1 MVLYIWRHPKPI
13 AANGFC
19 IGQTDISVDKRK
31 IKRLANKIQRFVRL
45 HQLPKVIWV
54 SPLQRSLKVGE
65 ILAQHGFLYYV
76 APELAEINFGNW
88 DGQPWAQ
95 IPKQEIDDWCDHFAD
110 FAPKGGESLQQLFNR
125 VENWLNE
132 MAAQNS
138 GQKPVLAVGHAGWI
152 NAANMIAAGQEAP
165 KIAADWPQAVNY
177 LQCHKLDFQPK
188 KLTVYNSQLFE

>member
-31 IKRLANKIQRFVRL
+31 IKRLANKIQRFVRF

-65 ILAQHGFLYYV
+65 ILAPHGFQYHV
-76 APELAEINFGNW
+76 APELAEIDFGGW
-88 DGQPWAQ
+88 DGRPWAQ
-95 IPKQEIDDWCDHFAD
+95 IPKQQIDDWCDHFAD
-110 FAPKGGESLQQLFNR
+110 SAPKGGESLQQLFER

-132 MAAQNS
+132 MAAQNR

-152 NAANMIAAGQEAP
+152 NAASMIAARQEAP

-177 LQCHKLDFQPK
+177 LQCRKLVFQPK

>member
-13 AANGFC
+13 AVNGFC

-65 ILAQHGFLYYV
+65 ILVQHGFRYHV
-76 APELAEINFGNW
+76 APELAEIDFGDW
-88 DGQPWAQ
+88 DGLPWIK
-95 IPKQEIDDWCDHFAD
+95 IPKKQIDDWCEHFAD
-110 FAPKGGESLQQLFNR
+110 FAPNDGESLQQLVER

-138 GQKPVLAVGHAGWI
+138 GQNPILAVGHAGWI
-152 NAANMIAAGQEAP
+152 NAASMIVAGQEVP
-165 KIAADWPQAVNY
+165 KKAADWPRVVNY
-177 LQCHKLDFQPK
+177 LEYRPLNFQPK
-188 KLTVYNSQLFE
+188 KTDCL

>member
-31 IKRLANKIQRFVRL
+31 IKRLANKIQRFVRF

-54 SPLQRSLKVGE
+54 SPLHRSLKVGE
-65 ILAQHGFLYYV
+65 ILAQHGFLYHV
-76 APELAEINFGNW
+76 APELAEIDFGNW

-95 IPKQEIDDWCDHFAD
+95 IPKQQIDDWCDHFAD
-110 FAPKGGESLQQLFNR
+110 FAPKSGESLQQLFER

-177 LQCHKLDFQPK
+177 LQCRKLVFQPK

>member
-65 ILAQHGFLYYV
+65 ILASHGFRYHV

-132 MAAQNS
+132 MEAQNS
-138 GQKPVLAVGHAGWI
+138 GQNPILAVGHAGWI
-152 NAANMIAAGQEAP
+152 NAASMIVAVQEVP
-165 KIAADWPQAVNY
+165 KKATDWPRVVNY
-177 LQCHKLDFQPK
+177 LEYRQLNFQPK
-188 KLTVYNSQLFE
+188 N

>member
-31 IKRLANKIQRFVRL
+31 IKRLANKIQRFVRF

-65 ILAQHGFLYYV
+65 ILAPHGFQYHV
-76 APELAEINFGNW
+76 APDLAEIDFGGW
-88 DGQPWAQ
+88 DGRPWAQ
-95 IPKQEIDDWCDHFAD
+95 IPKQQIDDWCDHFAD

-152 NAANMIAAGQEAP
+152 NAASIIAAGQEAP
-165 KIAADWPQAVNY
+165 KIAADWPRVVNY
-177 LQCHKLDFQPK
+177 LQYRQLNFQPK
-188 KLTVYNSQLFE
+188 KLTVYNSQLLG

>member
-1 MVLYIWRHPKPI
+1 MVFYIWRHPKPI
-13 AANGFC
+13 GADGFC
-19 IGQTDISVDKRK
+19 IGQTDIDVDKREL
-31 IKRLANKIQRFVRL
+31 KRLANKIQRFVRL
-45 HQLPKVIWV
+45 NQLPKVIWV

-65 ILAQHGFLYYV
+65 ILAQHGFRYHV
-76 APELAEINFGNW
+76 TPELAEINFGNW

-110 FAPKGGESLQQLFNR
+110 FAPNDGESLQQLFER

-152 NAANMIAAGQEAP
+152 NAASMIAAGQEAP

-177 LQCHKLDFQPK
+177 LQCRKLDFQPK

>member
-1 MVLYIWRHPKPI
+1 LYIWRHPKPI

-65 ILAQHGFLYYV
+65 ILAPHGFQYHV
-76 APELAEINFGNW
+76 APELAEIDFGGW
-88 DGQPWAQ
+88 DGRPWAQ
-95 IPKQEIDDWCDHFAD
+95 IPKQQIDDWCDHFAD
-110 FAPKGGESLQQLFNR
+110 FAPKGGESLQQLFER

-132 MAAQNS
+132 MAAQNR

-152 NAANMIAAGQEAP
+152 NAASMIAARQEAP

-177 LQCHKLDFQPK
+177 LQCRKLVFQPK

>member
-31 IKRLANKIQRFVRL
+31 IKRLANKIQRFVRF

-54 SPLQRSLKVGE
+54 SPLHRSLKVGE
-65 ILAQHGFLYYV
+65 ILAPHGFQYHV
-76 APELAEINFGNW
+76 APELAEIDFGGW
-88 DGQPWAQ
+88 DGRPWAQ
-95 IPKQEIDDWCDHFAD
+95 IPKQQIDDWCDHFAD

-125 VENWLNE
+125 AENWLNE
-132 MAAQNS
+132 MAAQNR

-152 NAANMIAAGQEAP
+152 NAASMIAARQEAP

-177 LQCHKLDFQPK
+177 LQCRKLGR
-188 KLTVYNSQLFE
+188 VIN

>member
-65 ILAQHGFLYYV
+65 ILAPHGFQYHV
-76 APELAEINFGNW
+76 APELAEIDFGNW

-125 VENWLNE
+125 AENWLNE

-152 NAANMIAAGQEAP
+152 NAASMIAARQETP
-165 KIAADWPQAVNY
+165 KIAANWPQAVNY
-177 LQCHKLDFQPK
+177 LQYRKLDFQPN
-188 KLTVYNSQLFE
+188 KLTVYNSQLLG

>member
-65 ILAQHGFLYYV
+65 ILAPHGFQYHV
-76 APELAEINFGNW
+76 APELAEIDFGGW
-88 DGQPWAQ
+88 DGRPWAQ
-95 IPKQEIDDWCDHFAD
+95 IPKQQIDDWCDHFAD
-110 FAPKGGESLQQLFNR
+110 FAPKGGESLQQLFER

-132 MAAQNS
+132 MAAQNR

-152 NAANMIAAGQEAP
+152 NAASMIAARQEAP

-177 LQCHKLDFQPK
+177 LQCRKLVFQPK

>member
-31 IKRLANKIQRFVRL
+31 IKRLANKIQRFVRF

-65 ILAQHGFLYYV
+65 ILAPHGFQYHV
-76 APELAEINFGNW
+76 APELAEIDFGGW
-88 DGQPWAQ
+88 DGRPWAQ
-95 IPKQEIDDWCDHFAD
+95 IPKQQIDDWCDHFAD
-110 FAPKGGESLQQLFNR
+110 FAPKGGESLQQLFER

-132 MAAQNS
+132 MAAQNR

-152 NAANMIAAGQEAP
+152 NAASMIAARQEAP

-177 LQCHKLDFQPK
+177 LQCRKLVFQPK

>member
-65 ILAQHGFLYYV
+65 ILASHGFRYHV

-95 IPKQEIDDWCDHFAD
+95 IPKQQIDDWCDHFAD
-110 FAPKGGESLQQLFNR
+110 FAPKSGESLQQLFNR

-152 NAANMIAAGQEAP
+152 NAASMIVAGQEVP
-165 KIAADWPQAVNY
+165 KKATDWPQAVNY
-177 LQCHKLDFQPK
+177 LQCCKLNFQPK
-188 KLTVYNSQLFE
+188 KTDYL

>member
-31 IKRLANKIQRFVRL
+31 IKRLANKIQRFVRF

-65 ILAQHGFLYYV
+65 ILAPHGFQYHV
-76 APELAEINFGNW
+76 APELAEIDFGGW
-88 DGQPWAQ
+88 DGRPWAQ
-95 IPKQEIDDWCDHFAD
+95 IPKQQIDDWCDHFAD

-125 VENWLNE
+125 AENWLNE
-132 MAAQNS
+132 MAAQNR

-152 NAANMIAAGQEAP
+152 NAASMIAARQEAP

-177 LQCHKLDFQPK
+177 LQCRKLVFQPK

>member
-13 AANGFC
+13 AANGLC

-31 IKRLANKIQRFVRL
+31 IKRLANKIQRFVRF

-65 ILAQHGFLYYV
+65 ILAPHGFQYHV
-76 APELAEINFGNW
+76 APELAEIDFGGW
-88 DGQPWAQ
+88 DGRPWAQ
-95 IPKQEIDDWCDHFAD
+95 IPKQQIDDWCDHFAD

-152 NAANMIAAGQEAP
+152 NAASMIAARQEAP

-177 LQCHKLDFQPK
+177 LQCRKLVFQPK
-188 KLTVYNSQLFE
+188 KLTVYNSRLFE

>member
-31 IKRLANKIQRFVRL
+31 IKRLANKIQRFVRF

-54 SPLQRSLKVGE
+54 SPLHRSLKVGE
-65 ILAQHGFLYYV
+65 ILAPHGFQYHV
-76 APELAEINFGNW
+76 APELAEIDFGNW

-95 IPKQEIDDWCDHFAD
+95 IPKQQIDDWCDHFAD
-110 FAPKGGESLQQLFNR
+110 FAPKGGESLQQLFER

-132 MAAQNS
+132 MAAQNR

-152 NAANMIAAGQEAP
+152 NAASMIAARQEAP

-177 LQCHKLDFQPK
+177 LQCRKLVFQPK

>member
-65 ILAQHGFLYYV
+65 MLAQHGFRYHV

-88 DGQPWAQ
+88 DSQPWAQ

-125 VENWLNE
+125 VENWLNKVV
-132 MAAQNS
+132 AQNS

-152 NAANMIAAGQEAP
+152 NAASMITAGQEAP
-165 KIAADWPQAVNY
+165 KIAADWPRVVNY
-177 LQCHKLDFQPK
+177 LEYRQLNFQPK
-188 KLTVYNSQLFE
+188 KLTVYNSQLLG

>member
-1 MVLYIWRHPKPI
+1 MMFHIWRHPRPI

-65 ILAQHGFLYYV
+65 ILVQHGFQCNI
-76 APELAEINFGNW
+76 APALAEIDFGKW

-95 IPKQEIDDWCDHFAD
+95 IPKQQIDDWCDNFAD
-110 FAPKGGESLQQLFNR
+110 FAPKGGESLQQLFER
-125 VENWLNE
+125 IENWINE
-132 MAAQNS
+132 MARQNS
-138 GQKPVLAVGHAGWI
+138 SQPILVVGHAGWI
-152 NAANMIAAGQEAP
+152 NAASMIVAGQEVS
-165 KIAADWPQAVNY
+165 KIAAEWPRPVNY
-177 LQCHKLDFQPK
+177 LEHR
-188 KLTVYNSQLFE
+188 QLNF

>member
-31 IKRLANKIQRFVRL
+31 IKRLANKIQRFVRF

-65 ILAQHGFLYYV
+65 ILAPHGFQYHV
-76 APELAEINFGNW
+76 APELAEIDFGNW

-95 IPKQEIDDWCDHFAD
+95 IPKQQIDDWCDNFAD

-125 VENWLNE
+125 VESWLNE
-132 MAAQNS
+132 MAAQNR
-138 GQKPVLAVGHAGWI
+138 GQKPILAVGHAGWI
-152 NAANMIAAGQEAP
+152 NAASMIAARQEAP

-177 LQCHKLDFQPK
+177 LQCRKLNFQPK
-188 KLTVYNSQLFE
+188 EADFL

>member
-65 ILAQHGFLYYV
+65 ILAPHGFQYHV
-76 APELAEINFGNW
+76 APELAEIDFGNW

-125 VENWLNE
+125 AENWLNE

-152 NAANMIAAGQEAP
+152 NAASMIAARQEAP

-177 LQCHKLDFQPK
+177 LQCRKLVFQPN
-188 KLTVYNSQLFE
+188 KLTVYNSQLLG

>member
-31 IKRLANKIQRFVRL
+31 IKRLANKIQRFVRF

-65 ILAQHGFLYYV
+65 ILAPHGFQYHV
-76 APELAEINFGNW
+76 APELAEIDFGGW
-88 DGQPWAQ
+88 DGRPWAQ
-95 IPKQEIDDWCDHFAD
+95 IPKQQIDDWCDHFAD

-132 MAAQNS
+132 MAAQNR

-152 NAANMIAAGQEAP
+152 NAASMIAARQEAP

-177 LQCHKLDFQPK
+177 LQCRKLVFQPK

>member
-19 IGQTDISVDKRK
+19 IGQTDVSVDKRK

-45 HQLPKVIWV
+45 YQLPKVIWV

-65 ILAQHGFLYYV
+65 ILALHGFRYHV

-152 NAANMIAAGQEAP
+152 NAASMIAARQETP

-177 LQCHKLDFQPK
+177 LQCRKLDFQPK
-188 KLTVYNSQLFE
+188 KLTVYNGQLFE

>member
-31 IKRLANKIQRFVRL
+31 IKRLANKIQRFVRF

-65 ILAQHGFLYYV
+65 ILAPHGFQYHV
-76 APELAEINFGNW
+76 APELAEIDFGGW
-88 DGQPWAQ
+88 DGRPWAQ

-110 FAPKGGESLQQLFNR
+110 FAPKGGESLQQLFER

-132 MAAQNS
+132 MAAQNR

-152 NAANMIAAGQEAP
+152 NAASMIAARQEAP

-177 LQCHKLDFQPK
+177 LQCRKLVFQPK

>member
-31 IKRLANKIQRFVRL
+31 IKRLANKIQRFVRF

-65 ILAQHGFLYYV
+65 ILAPHGFQYHV
-76 APELAEINFGNW
+76 APELAEIDFGGW
-88 DGQPWAQ
+88 DGRPWAQ
-95 IPKQEIDDWCDHFAD
+95 IPKQQIDDWCDHFAD
-110 FAPKGGESLQQLFNR
+110 FAPKGGESLQQLFER
-125 VENWLNE
+125 LENWLNE
-132 MAAQNS
+132 MAAQNR

-152 NAANMIAAGQEAP
+152 NAASMIAARQEAP

-177 LQCHKLDFQPK
+177 LQCRKLVFQPK

>member
-31 IKRLANKIQRFVRL
+31 IKRLANKIQRFVRF

-65 ILAQHGFLYYV
+65 ILAPHGFQYHV
-76 APELAEINFGNW
+76 APELAEIDFGGW
-88 DGQPWAQ
+88 DGRPWAQ
-95 IPKQEIDDWCDHFAD
+95 IPKQQIDDWCDHFAD
-110 FAPKGGESLQQLFNR
+110 FAPKGGESLQQLFER

-132 MAAQNS
+132 MAAQNR

-152 NAANMIAAGQEAP
+152 NAASMIAARQEAP

-177 LQCHKLDFQPK
+177 LQCRKLVFQPK
-188 KLTVYNSQLFE
+188 KLTVYNSQLLG

>member
-31 IKRLANKIQRFVRL
+31 IKRLANKIQRFVRF

-65 ILAQHGFLYYV
+65 ILAPHGFQYHV
-76 APELAEINFGNW
+76 APDLAEIDFGGW
-88 DGQPWAQ
+88 DGRPWAQ
-95 IPKQEIDDWCDHFAD
+95 IPKQQIDDWCDHFAD
-110 FAPKGGESLQQLFNR
+110 FAPKGGESLQQLFER

-132 MAAQNS
+132 IAAQNR

-152 NAANMIAAGQEAP
+152 NAASMIAARQEAP

-177 LQCHKLDFQPK
+177 LQCRKLVFQPK

>member
-13 AANGFC
+13 ATTGLC
-19 IGQTDISVDKRK
+19 IGQTDVKVNKRK
-31 IKRLANKIQRFVRL
+31 LKRLANKIQRFVRL

-65 ILAQHGFLYYV
+65 ILAPHGFQYHV
-76 APELAEINFGNW
+76 APELAEIDFGGW
-88 DGQPWAQ
+88 DGRPWAQ
-95 IPKQEIDDWCDHFAD
+95 IPKGEIDDWCDHFAD
-110 FAPKGGESLQQLFNR
+110 FAPKGGESLQQLFER

-152 NAANMIAAGQEAP
+152 NAASMIAARQEAP

-177 LQCHKLDFQPK
+177 LQCRKLVFQPK

>member
-65 ILAQHGFLYYV
+65 ILAPHGFQYHV
-76 APELAEINFGNW
+76 APELAEIDFGGW
-88 DGQPWAQ
+88 DGRPWAQ
-95 IPKQEIDDWCDHFAD
+95 IPKQQIDDWCDHFAD

-125 VENWLNE
+125 AENWLNE

-152 NAANMIAAGQEAP
+152 NAASMIAARQEAP

-177 LQCHKLDFQPK
+177 LQCRKLVFQPK

>member
-31 IKRLANKIQRFVRL
+31 IKRLANKIQRFVRF

-65 ILAQHGFLYYV
+65 ILAPHGFQYHV
-76 APELAEINFGNW
+76 APELAEINFGGW
-88 DGQPWAQ
+88 DGRPWAQ
-95 IPKQEIDDWCDHFAD
+95 IPKQQIDDWCDHFAD
-110 FAPKGGESLQQLFNR
+110 FAPKGGESLQQLFER

-132 MAAQNS
+132 MAAQNR

-152 NAANMIAAGQEAP
+152 NAASMIAARQEAP

-177 LQCHKLDFQPK
+177 LQCRKLNFQPK
-188 KLTVYNSQLFE
+188 EADFL

>member
-31 IKRLANKIQRFVRL
+31 IKRLANKIQRFVRF

-65 ILAQHGFLYYV
+65 ILAPHGFQYHV
-76 APELAEINFGNW
+76 APELAEIDFGNW

-125 VENWLNE
+125 AENWLNE

-152 NAANMIAAGQEAP
+152 NAASMIAARQEAP

-177 LQCHKLDFQPK
+177 LQCRKLVFQPK